1 MTIRGRSTASRW
13 TAGTVILTLSA
24 EVSAGETVT
33 ISYSR
38 PDGPNFIRDTLGR
51 VADSFSVQPV
61 TNNSTASVVTPTADS
76 DLARQQESEEGTPLT
91 AEFQQV
97 LASHNGEDAFTFRI
111 AFSEA
116 IATSYEVVRDQALEV
131 TGGSVAQARRVEG
144 RSDLWEITVEPGS
157 NADVT
162 VALHPDRACDA
173 EGAICTG
180 DGKRLSNGLALLVPG
195 PVVRQEPEPNRPAT
209 GSPTITGT
217 PRVGEVLTVDTTDIV
232 DEDGLD
238 NATYSYQWLAD
249 GTLIEGATESTYT
262 LTSSDSGKIMTV
274 RASFTDDGGNDETL
288 TSAATAPV
296 ASAPV
301 EPLTASHKDAPT
313 THDGNPF
320 SFELRFSEE
329 VELSYETLQGDA
341 FVVTGGAATSASRKE
356 SGSNL
361 RWEVTIL
368 PDSDADVTVV
378 LPVTTDCAA
387 DGAVCT
393 SGGKKLS
400 GRLEF
405 TVSGPEQEEED
416 EPQPTQQQQ
425 PDGEEGEQE
434 TRSPPPA
441 PTSLAALVNDDGH
454 IALSWTAPDDD
465 SVTGYQILRRRPTE
479 GEDELLVYV
488 ANTDST
494 VTTWSDTNVTS
505 GVQHVYRVK
514 AINSAGLSHWSN
526 YVNPTP

>member
-1 MTIRGRSTASRW
+1 MTNDTA
-13 TAGTVILTLSA
+13 AAAQAQAA
-24 EVSAGETVT
+24 EEV
-33 ISYSR
+33 
-38 PDGPNFIRDTLGR
+38 
-51 VADSFSVQPV
+51 
-61 TNNSTASVVTPTADS
+61 
-76 DLARQQESEEGTPLT
+76 TPLT
-91 AEFQQV
+91 ASFSDV
-97 LASHNGEDAFTFRI
+97 PASHDGQSSFTFRI
-111 AFSEA
+111 AFSEP
-116 IATSYEVVRDQALEV
+116 IATSYEVVRDQSLEV
-131 TGGSVAQARRVEG
+131 TGGSVAQARRVDG

-157 NADVT
+157 NADVA
-162 VALHPDRACDA
+162 VILRPDLACDA
-173 EGAICTG
+173 EGAICTD

-217 PRVGEVLTVDTTDIV
+217 PRVGEALTVDTTDIV

-238 NATYSYQWLAD
+238 NATYNYQWLAD
-249 GTLIEGATESTYT
+249 GTSIEGATESTYT
-262 LTSSDSGKIMTV
+262 VTSSDSGKIMTV

-288 TSAATAPV
+288 TSATTAPV

-301 EPLTASHKDAPT
+301 EPLTASYKDAPT

-320 SFELRFSEE
+320 TFELRFSEE
-329 VELSYETLQGDA
+329 PDSEFSYVTLRDHA
-341 FVVTGGAATSASRKE
+341 FTVTGGAATSASRKE
-356 SGSNL
+356 RGSNL
-361 RWEVTIL
+361 RWEITIL

-387 DGAVCT
+387 AGAVCT

-400 GRLEF
+400 ERLEF

-425 PDGEEGEQE
+425 PDGEEGQQQPQ
-434 TRSPPPA
+434 SPPPA

-454 IALSWTAPDDD
+454 IVLSWTAPDDD
-465 SVTGYQILRRRPTE
+465 SVTGYQILRRRPAE

-514 AINSAGLSHWSN
+514 AINSAGQSHWSN